1 MASIIMYEML
11 TTIPK
16 HPILLTAA
24 EIQRLPD
31 GGVRKV
37 DEMISDSFRACRVNN
52 GRHPNNVRHFNANN
66 RTVTLRKERSL

>member
-1 MASIIMYEML
+1 MSSIIMYEML

-37 DEMISDSFRACRVNN
+37 DEMISDSFRVCRVK
-52 GRHPNNVRHFNANN
+52 NVR
-66 RTVTLRKERSL
+66 